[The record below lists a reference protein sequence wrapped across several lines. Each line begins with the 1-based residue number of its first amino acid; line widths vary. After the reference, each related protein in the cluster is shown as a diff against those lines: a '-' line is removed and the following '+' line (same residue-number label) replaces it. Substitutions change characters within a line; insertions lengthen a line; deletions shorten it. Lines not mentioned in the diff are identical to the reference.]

1 MNAATLATAAT
12 TTTTTAIT
20 AIRTIILKTM
30 TTSMFAIVTTT

>member
-1 MNAATLATAAT
+1 MNAATLATAA